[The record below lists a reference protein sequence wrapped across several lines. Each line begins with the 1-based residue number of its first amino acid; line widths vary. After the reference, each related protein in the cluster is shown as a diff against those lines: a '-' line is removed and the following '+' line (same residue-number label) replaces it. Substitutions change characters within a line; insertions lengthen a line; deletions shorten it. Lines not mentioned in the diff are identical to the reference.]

1 MSIENQTMQIIVYAG
16 NAKSMAMTAIKMAKM
31 GEIENAQEKLTESRE
46 HLKIAHQHHTKI
58 LQEYA
63 KNPEEPTNMFMTHA
77 QDHLMSA
84 MTANDFA
91 VEFVE
96 LYGTIDGL
104 KAAVK
109 SLEKK

>member
-1 MSIENQTMQIIVYAG
+1 
-16 NAKSMAMTAIKMAKM
+16 
-31 GEIENAQEKLTESRE
+31 
-46 HLKIAHQHHTKI
+46 
-58 LQEYA
+58 
-63 KNPEEPTNMFMTHA
+63 MFMTHA